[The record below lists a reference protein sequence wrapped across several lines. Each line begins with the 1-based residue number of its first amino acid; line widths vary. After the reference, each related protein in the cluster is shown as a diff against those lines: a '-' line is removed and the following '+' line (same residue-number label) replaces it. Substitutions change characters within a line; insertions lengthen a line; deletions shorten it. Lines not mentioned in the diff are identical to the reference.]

1 METEE
6 EDGGGGPVEKIDV
19 DEDKNTPKAADEV
32 DTTTVVKTPEA
43 AEGSG
48 EHHQEG
54 DKMEDEDIHRQEEI
68 EEEEMEHADDEGADG
83 LEERAN
89 KEEKLNIPKEADEV
103 DMTIVVKT
111 TKADEGSG
119 EHHHPDAAKSA
130 TEEEGDGVWT
140 PSIEGSEE
148 VIMTTDM
155 VIESDPKD
163 TEEQPTL
170 QSRAG
175 VIHLEAAGEVNMTTV
190 IETESAAKDK
200 EEQPATSTR
209 EEEPTLD
216 EAAEINMTEVMET
229 EDETKAEQPAA
240 PGRAERGTE
249 ANEGT
254 ADQAGPSDGGRP
266 L

>member
-1 METEE
+1 MNPTGPMKHTSPRYLDQSTSCMAEGDQQEEEETGKGWTQKDAKAKHTLLGEIQQYNEVLEHLSEIDEDEMETEE

-111 TKADEGSG
+111 PEAAEGSG
-119 EHHHPDAAKSA
+119 EHHCGYHSNKHK
-130 TEEEGDGVWT
+130 GGRW
-140 PSIEGSEE
+140 E
-148 VIMTTDM
+148 V
-155 VIESDPKD
+155 
-163 TEEQPTL
+163 
-170 QSRAG
+170 
-175 VIHLEAAGEVNMTTV
+175 GEV
-190 IETESAAKDK
+190 SLLSDK
-200 EEQPATSTR
+200 ASH
-209 EEEPTLD
+209 
-216 EAAEINMTEVMET
+216 I
-229 EDETKAEQPAA
+229 
-240 PGRAERGTE
+240 
-249 ANEGT
+249 
-254 ADQAGPSDGGRP
+254 
-266 L
+266 